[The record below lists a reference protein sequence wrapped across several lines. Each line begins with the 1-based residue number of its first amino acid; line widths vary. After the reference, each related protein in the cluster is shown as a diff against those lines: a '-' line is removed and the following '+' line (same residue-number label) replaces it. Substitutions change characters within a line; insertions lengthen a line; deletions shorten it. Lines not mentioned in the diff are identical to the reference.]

1 MLIAS
6 GCLMVLA
13 VAVWCWTGI
22 KEPPL
27 DRDAVRR
34 IRRFAERARREEL
47 LPYE

>member
-6 GCLMVLA
+6 GCLMVLL
-13 VAVWCWTGI
+13 VAAWCRMSA

-27 DRDAVRR
+27 DREAVRR